1 MPKHYK
7 HYKCGQWSWISKY
20 FDAYFNG
27 CLPIRKD
34 RTEEYPL
41 GWDLDH
47 LLWPLNL
54 TSKQKWNILVSR
66 SLRPVLSQDHNTLSD
81 VARNTVHFGVCSIRK
96 AGASPLS
103 PCFKIDSWASADN
116 GSWLM
121 VWQPGHC
128 SQYIPNFSNT
138 TKDNILDQKSLPS

>member
-1 MPKHYK
+1 MLKYYK

-47 LLWPLNL
+47 LLRPLNL

-103 PCFKIDSWASADN
+103 LVSKLIPGLVRRMAADLWYGN
-116 GSWLM
+116 QVTALNTSPISQTPLYPSKKFWL
-121 VWQPGHC
+121 
-128 SQYIPNFSNT
+128 
-138 TKDNILDQKSLPS
+138 